1 MHIITARI
9 PVKVECRE
17 AFLEASK
24 AILAGTRAEA
34 GCLFYTLFEDPHQ
47 AGSFLFHEEWEG
59 RKAIEAHFL
68 EPHFLSF
75 REATADMLVE
85 DPAITI
91 HEVASSEVPV

>member
-24 AILAGTRAEA
+24 AILVGTRAEA
-34 GCLFYTLFEDPHQ
+34 GCHCYTLFEDPHQ

-59 RKAIEAHFL
+59 REAIEAHFL
-68 EPHFLSF
+68 EPHFLAF
-75 REATADMLVE
+75 RKATVDMLAGE
-85 DPAITI
+85 PAITI
-91 HEVASSEVPV
+91 HEVASSEVPG